1 MKKPETPLDCYMRH
15 IAHANHIILNKV
27 IDEIQNQNSNEKVF
41 F

>member
-1 MKKPETPLDCYMRH
+1 MNKTETPLDCYMRH

-27 IDEIQNQNSNEKVF
+27 LTDIQNQNSNEKVF